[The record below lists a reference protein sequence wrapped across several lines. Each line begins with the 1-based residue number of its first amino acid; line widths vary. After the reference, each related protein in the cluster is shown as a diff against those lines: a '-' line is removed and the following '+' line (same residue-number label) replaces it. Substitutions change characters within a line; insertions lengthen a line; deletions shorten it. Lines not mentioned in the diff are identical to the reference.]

1 MNYTVKIWRKSCGNS
16 QRGTNFGT
24 LLNEGTKCFS
34 EHLGYGTIVNEYGNL
49 QAASYEVYNNVS
61 LQELHAAI
69 KKNRIMVVYAQ
80 GAYEANEPPICSVGY
95 EKLEDAGACIRMNK
109 LVDAMASLAAV
120 WYPIVSD
127 GLYYVQAPDWQNA
140 VATSSYSAAKKW
152 IETRK
157 HLVPSEAR
165 VFSIVNAK

>member
-16 QRGTNFGT
+16 PRGTNFGT
-24 LLNEGTKCFS
+24 LLTEGMKCFS

-49 QAASYEVYNNVS
+49 QAASYEVYEAVS
-61 LQELHAAI
+61 TKNLHAAI
-69 KKNRIMVVYAQ
+69 PKIKNMVVYAH
-80 GAYEANEPPICSVGY
+80 GAYKAGLPPICSVGY
-95 EKLEDAGACIRMNK
+95 EKLEDAKACIRMNK

-120 WYPIVSD
+120 GYPIVSD
-127 GLYYVQAPDWQNA
+127 GLHYVQAPDWQNA

-157 HLVPSEAR
+157 YLVPSETR
-165 VFSIVNAK
+165 SFSILSAK